1 MYFDYCLLTLSY
13 PSVLELG
20 AVVVFCDGE
29 SEVELGRALHRER
42 LCIMCVFCDGAS
54 GLLGVEVERLLK

>member
-1 MYFDYCLLTLSY
+1 M
-13 PSVLELG
+13 LELD

-29 SEVELGRALHRER
+29 SEVELGRVLHQER
-42 LCIMCVFCDGAS
+42 HCIIICVFCDGGS